1 MATRTKPLVTAATLA
16 SAAAIAVASPAIA
29 PSLNLPTPHALS
41 AAKVQLA
48 TFADV
53 LSVPSVEWTDLLFGN
68 TSWGGVLTPDN
79 YGPEWAKP
87 QDEFLQYGYVNPW
100 ATYCNGKC
108 DVSGISG
115 AGYLFF
121 DALVNG
127 NGNGYDDSAN
137 WSTGFVNYLWEPN
150 SVFVIGGGNSPYLQ
164 YVTEG
169 WSAATWY
176 ALQGTIGQAVPE
188 LTVPIAALFW
198 GPQNVS
204 VAYNAI
210 LTGVAASV
218 NSVPGV
224 GPFVANSILAYL
236 GNLLIQGTSD
246 YYQYGLSGALNYW
259 TDIATGAVPF
269 PAAAVSAAAARVAA
283 ATPAAPAV
291 AAATVTAPEAP
302 AIVSDVKPAA
312 DASESTPAADA
323 KAPES
328 TSAADT
334 KAPAAET
341 PAAETPAA
349 ETPAA
354 ETPAVES
361 TPAVEAPEST
371 PAAEAPE
378 VEAVESTPAVE
389 APESTPAVEA
399 PESTPAVEAPEVEVA
414 DSTPAVAETKP
425 VEAPEVSVPDV
436 KDVTPAADVADS
448 TPAPAKAPAVKHP
461 VRDAVEKVS
470 KQISSALN
478 GAKAAKADSADSAS

>member
-53 LSVPSVEWTDLLFGN
+53 LSVPAVEWTDLLFGN

-87 QDEFLQYGYVNPW
+87 SDEFLQYGYVNPW
-100 ATYCNGKC
+100 ATYCNGNC

-127 NGNGYDDSAN
+127 NDKGYNNSDQWN
-137 WSTGFVNYLWEPN
+137 TGFVNYLWEPN

-210 LTGVAASV
+210 LTGVAATV
-218 NSVPGV
+218 NTVPGV

-259 TDIATGAVPF
+259 TDIVTGAVPF
-269 PAAAVSAAAARVAA
+269 PTAAVSAAAARVAA

-291 AAATVTAPEAP
+291 VAAAVTAPEAP
-302 AIVSDVKPAA
+302 AVVSDVKPAA
-312 DASESTPAADA
+312 DAPESTPAVDS

-328 TSAADT
+328 TPAADT

-341 PAAETPAA
+341 PAAE
-349 ETPAA
+349 
-354 ETPAVES
+354 S
-361 TPAVEAPEST
+361 TPA
-371 PAAEAPE
+371 

-389 APESTPAVEA
+389 APEVEAVESTPAVEA

-436 KDVTPAADVADS
+436 EDVTPAADVVDS

-470 KQISSALN
+470 KQINSALN
-478 GAKAAKADSADSAS
+478 GAKADKAGSAKADSADSAS